1 MSCRREGSAIL
12 LPVETPLT
20 FSWSIVIDR
29 SPEDLYRMISDVTRM
44 GEWSPVCKECWWD
57 DGDGPRAGAWFTG
70 RNQSP
75 ERDPWETRSQVV
87 AASPGSEFA
96 FTVGGTWVRWGYA
109 FTPAA
114 GGTAVTESW
123 EVLPDGVAR
132 FAERFGEQAQEQ
144 LARRFEAARTGIPET
159 LAALKR
165 AAESQA

>member
-1 MSCRREGSAIL
+1 MRES
-12 LPVETPLT
+12 
-20 FSWSIVIDR
+20 
-29 SPEDLYRMISDVTRM
+29 
-44 GEWSPVCKECWWD
+44 
-57 DGDGPRAGAWFTG
+57 
-70 RNQSP
+70 
-75 ERDPWETRSQVV
+75 DPWETRSQVV

-109 FTPAA
+109 FAPVA

-132 FAERFGEQAQEQ
+132 FAERFGEQAREQ

-165 AAESQA
+165 VAESQA